1 MRLTVFPASA
11 CAVLLCLSGAALAQS
26 PPAQPSPAQAQGA
39 GNAAPPAPASSPAAD
54 PVVAKVGPD
63 ALHLS
68 DVEAMFRELPP
79 EFRNMPRQALYAMVL
94 DQLVERQ
101 ALVQA
106 ARKQGLDKNPV
117 VASQMANAANN
128 ALSSA
133 YVARQLGPSINEEA
147 IRALYDKE
155 YAGKPGEVEVHARH
169 ILVGSEKEAEKVIA
183 ELKAGGDFAALAK
196 KYSTDPAAA
205 QGGDLGFFKKSEMI
219 PEFAEAAFAL
229 KPGQFTEK
237 PVHTQYGWHIIQVL
251 ERRQNPPPTYAQTH
265 DELRQQLIQRGIQKL
280 VQEALNGVKVEKFN
294 PDGSPI
300 RATDTAEP
308 PAPPA
313 AAVPTG
319 PAGK

>member
-1 MRLTVFPASA
+1 MRLTFFPASA

-26 PPAQPSPAQAQGA
+26 PPAQPSPPQAQGA
-39 GNAAPPAPASSPAAD
+39 GNAPPPAPASGPAAD

-63 ALHLS
+63 TLHLS

-79 EFRNMPRQALYAMVL
+79 EFRNLPRQALYSMVL

-133 YVARQLGPSINEEA
+133 YVARELGPTINEEA

-155 YAGKPGEVEVHARH
+155 YAGKPGEVEVHARQ

-183 ELKAGGDFAALAK
+183 ELKAGADFATLAK

-265 DELRQQLIQRGIQKL
+265 DELRQQLIQQGVQKL

-300 RATDTAEP
+300 RPTDKAEP
-308 PAPPA
+308 PPPPA
-313 AAVPTG
+313 AAAPGG